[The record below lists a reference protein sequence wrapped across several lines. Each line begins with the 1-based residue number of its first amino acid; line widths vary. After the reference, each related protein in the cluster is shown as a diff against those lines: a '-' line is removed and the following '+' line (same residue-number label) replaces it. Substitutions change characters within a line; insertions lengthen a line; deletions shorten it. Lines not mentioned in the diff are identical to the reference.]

1 MPQINL
7 KQNTFIIL
15 SGVFSQEGIIA
26 EKCLISHRT
35 MREKEEHTSFLPN
48 LNGLR
53 FLGALMVFIFH
64 VFTLGR
70 EHWGEFRESTWFS
83 ALYKLASKGHHGVG
97 LFFVLSGFLI
107 THLLLKEIERNGS
120 INVKN
125 FFIRRVLRIWPLYY
139 FLIIFGFLMFP
150 LLPFGQGTDH
160 SVLNYALFIS
170 NLDEI
175 WNGANDPLNFLTISW
190 SVSIE
195 EQFYLSW
202 MLLMLVLP
210 FFRKGKYLFHLFSL
224 IILSTVIFRFL
235 YHNDERIM
243 YYHTFA
249 NISDLAI
256 GGLAALGVSQFK
268 WNEKM
273 VNLSKLKVIL
283 IYVIG
288 IVLVVLSTVIFKNE
302 LRSVE
307 CLVLGSFFAFVVLE
321 QAYGKHFPLRMDR
334 VPGFFQGGKITY
346 GFYMFHCIVIYY
358 MTSIFNLYNLTD
370 QLWQFMLYIALV
382 LLFTSGIS
390 IVSYRYFEH
399 PLLKLKKKFH

>member
-107 THLLLKEIERNGS
+107 THLLLKEIERNDS

-160 SVLNYALFIS
+160 SILNYALFIS

-210 FFRKGKYLFHLFSL
+210 FFRKGKYLFHLFSF

-283 IYVIG
+283 IYFIG
-288 IVLVVLSTVIFKNE
+288 IVLVLLSTVIFKNE

-307 CLVLGSFFAFVVLE
+307 RLVLGSFFAFVVLE

-346 GFYMFHCIVIYY
+346 GFYMYHCIVIYY
-358 MTSIFNLYNLTD
+358 MTSIFNLYNLTE
-370 QLWQFMLYIALV
+370 QLWQFILYIALV
-382 LLFTSGIS
+382 LLFTSSIS

>member
-1 MPQINL
+1 LPQINL

-15 SGVFSQEGIIA
+15 SGVFLQKRIIA

-35 MREKEEHTSFLPN
+35 MIEKEEHTSFLPN

-64 VFTLGR
+64 LFTLGR

-120 INVKN
+120 INVRN
-125 FFIRRVLRIWPLYY
+125 FFVRRVLRIWPLYY
-139 FLIIFGFLMFP
+139 LLIIFGFLLFP

-202 MLLMLVLP
+202 MLLMFILP
-210 FFRKGKYLFHLFSL
+210 FLKKGKYLAHFFGM
-224 IILSTVIFRFL
+224 IIIGTIFFRLNYFA
-235 YHNDERIM
+235 DERIM

-249 NISDLAI
+249 NISDLAV
-256 GGLAALGVSQFK
+256 GGLTALGVSRLK
-268 WNEKM
+268 WDERII
-273 VNLSKLKVIL
+273 NLSKLKVFL
-283 IYVIG
+283 LYFIG
-288 IVLVVLSTVIFKNE
+288 IALVLLSTVIFKDE
-302 LRSVE
+302 FRSIE
-307 CLVLGSFFAFVVLE
+307 RLVLGSFFAFVVLE
-321 QAYGKHFPLRMDR
+321 QAYGKHFPLQMDR

-346 GFYMFHCIVIYY
+346 GFYMVHCIFIYY
-358 MTSIFNLYNLTD
+358 WEIGFRSNGLTEHF
-370 QLWQFMLYIALV
+370 WQFILYGAIV
-382 LLFTSGIS
+382 FVSTYITSRLMMNYIEKP
-390 IVSYRYFEH
+390 I
-399 PLLKLKKKFH
+399 LNLKKYFR